1 MSAAPVLLAIEAS
14 QRRGGVAVRDHNGL
28 DHVEWLGA
36 SARHDDDLL
45 AAVDR
50 LYARLRLAPADTG
63 VVGVSTGPG
72 GFTGLR
78 VAVATAK
85 MLAESLGARL
95 VAVPTALVV
104 AERQPGPGP
113 IVVALASKE
122 GSVWETRLDR
132 AGDDAPWTVEQAG
145 RRSDAVAVRVDGL
158 AAMMGDR
165 YLPQE
170 LRERCAAA
178 GVVVVEPIFDPVSCL
193 AVTSRLFN
201 EGRTTDPL
209 AIVPIYARPPTAT
222 VFGTDRDRYRT

>member
-1 MSAAPVLLAIEAS
+1 MSATPVLLAIEAS
-14 QRRGGVAVRDHNGL
+14 QRRGGVAVRDRDGE
-28 DHVEWLGA
+28 DHVEWLGE

-63 VVGVSTGPG
+63 VVGVSAGPG

-85 MLAESLGARL
+85 MLAESLGAQL

-104 AERQPGPGP
+104 AERWPGPGP
-113 IVVALASKE
+113 ITVALASKD

-132 AGDDAPWTVEQAG
+132 AGNVDPWTVEQAG
-145 RRSDAVAVRVDGL
+145 SLVDAVAVRIDGL
-158 AAMMGDR
+158 AALIGDR

-170 LRERCAAA
+170 LCERCAAA
-178 GVVVVEPIFDPVSCL
+178 GVVVVEPIFDPVACL
-193 AVTSRLFN
+193 AVTSRLFDQ
-201 EGRTTDPL
+201 GRTTDPL
-209 AIVPIYARPPTAT
+209 AILPIYPRPPAA
-222 VFGTDRDRYRT
+222 VANSDRDRYRP

>member
-1 MSAAPVLLAIEAS
+1 MSGTPILLAIESS
-14 QRRGGVAVRDHNGL
+14 QRRGGIAVRDHDGK

-50 LYARLRLAPADTG
+50 MYTRLGLAPADTG

-85 MLAESLGARL
+85 MLAESLGAQL

-104 AERQPGPGP
+104 AERQGGPGP
-113 IVVALASKE
+113 ITVALASKE
-122 GSVWETRLDR
+122 GSVWETRLVR
-132 AGDDAPWTVEQAG
+132 AGNDAPWTVEQPGGLTAAG
-145 RRSDAVAVRVDGL
+145 RVRVEGL
-158 AAMMGDR
+158 MALLGDQ

-170 LRERCAAA
+170 LRQRCAAA
-178 GVVVVEPIFDPVSCL
+178 GVVVVEPIFDPVACL
-193 AVTSRLFN
+193 LVTSRLF
-201 EGRTTDPL
+201 EQGRTIDPL
-209 AIVPIYARPPTAT
+209 AIAPIYSRPPAAVAT
-222 VFGTDRDRYRT
+222 SDRDRYRP

>member
-1 MSAAPVLLAIEAS
+1 MNATPVLLAIETS
-14 QRRGGVAVRDHNGL
+14 QRRGGVAVRDRDGE

-45 AAVDR
+45 AAIDR

-85 MLAESLGARL
+85 MLAESIGAQL

-104 AERQPGPGP
+104 AEQRPGPGP
-113 IVVALASKE
+113 ITVALASKE

-145 RRSDAVAVRVDGL
+145 RLADAGAVRVDGL
-158 AAMMGDR
+158 VALMGDQ
-165 YLPQE
+165 YLPEE
-170 LRERCAAA
+170 LRERCTAT
-178 GVVVVEPIFDPVSCL
+178 GVPVVEPIFDPVACL
-193 AVTSRLFN
+193 AVTSRLFKQ
-201 EGRTTDPL
+201 GRTTDPL
-209 AIVPIYARPPTAT
+209 AIVPLYARPPSA
-222 VFGTDRDRYRT
+222 VAKSDRDRYRP

>member
-1 MSAAPVLLAIEAS
+1 MSATPVLLAIEAS
-14 QRRGGVAVRDHNGL
+14 QRRGGVAVRDRDGL
-28 DHVEWLGA
+28 DHVEWLGE
-36 SARHDDDLL
+36 STRHDDDLL

-104 AERQPGPGP
+104 AERRSGPGP
-113 IVVALASKE
+113 ITVALASKE

-132 AGDDAPWTVEQAG
+132 AGNDAPWTVEQAG
-145 RRSDAVAVRVDGL
+145 CLTDALAVRVDGL
-158 AAMMGDR
+158 AALMGDR
-165 YLPQE
+165 FLPQE

-178 GVVVVEPIFDPVSCL
+178 GVVVVEPVFDPVACL

-201 EGRTTDPL
+201 QGRTTDPL
-209 AIVPIYARPPTAT
+209 AIVPIYPRPPGA
-222 VFGTDRDRYRT
+222 VVNSDRDRYRS

>member
-1 MSAAPVLLAIEAS
+1 MTATPVILAIEAS
-14 QRRGGVAVRDHNGL
+14 QRRGGVAVRDRDGL

-36 SARHDDDLL
+36 SAKHDDDLL
-45 AAVDR
+45 GAIDR
-50 LYARLRLAPADTG
+50 LYARLRIAPAETD

-85 MLAESLGARL
+85 MLGESLGAQL

-104 AERQPGPGP
+104 AERRSGPGP
-113 IVVALASKE
+113 ITVALASKE

-132 AGDDAPWTVEQAG
+132 AGNDAPWTVEQAG
-145 RRSDAVAVRVDGL
+145 CLTDAGAVRVDGL
-158 AAMMGDR
+158 VTLMGDE

-178 GVVVVEPIFDPVSCL
+178 GVVVVEPIFDPVACL
-193 AVTSRLFN
+193 AVTSRMFN
-201 EGRTTDPL
+201 AGKTTDPL
-209 AIVPIYARPPTAT
+209 AINPIYARPPAA
-222 VFGTDRDRYRT
+222 VSNSIRDRYRP

>member
-1 MSAAPVLLAIEAS
+1 MSATRVLLAIEAS
-14 QRRGGVAVRDHNGL
+14 QRRGGVAVRDRDGE
-28 DHVEWLGA
+28 DHVEWLGE

-63 VVGVSTGPG
+63 VVGVSVGPG

-78 VAVATAK
+78 IAVATAK
-85 MLAESLGARL
+85 MLAESLGAQL

-104 AERQPGPGP
+104 AERRPGPGP
-113 IVVALASKE
+113 ITVALASKD

-132 AGDDAPWTVEQAG
+132 AGNVDTWTVEQAG
-145 RRSDAVAVRVDGL
+145 RLVDAVAVRIDGL
-158 AAMMGDR
+158 AALIGDR

-178 GVVVVEPIFDPVSCL
+178 GVVVVEPIFDPVACL

-201 EGRTTDPL
+201 QGRTTDPL
-209 AIVPIYARPPTAT
+209 AILPIYPRPPAA
-222 VFGTDRDRYRT
+222 VANSDRDRYRP

>member
-1 MSAAPVLLAIEAS
+1 MSATPVLLAIEAS
-14 QRRGGVAVRDHNGL
+14 QRRGGVAVRDRDGL

-36 SARHDDDLL
+36 SSRHDDDLL

-50 LYARLRLAPADTG
+50 LYTRLRLAPADTG

-104 AERQPGPGP
+104 AERRLGPGP
-113 IVVALASKE
+113 ITVALASKQ

-145 RRSDAVAVRVDGL
+145 RLSDAVAVRIDDL
-158 AAMMGDR
+158 AALMGDQ

-170 LRERCAAA
+170 LRDRCAAA
-178 GVVVVEPIFDPVSCL
+178 GVVVVEPIFDPVACL
-193 AVTSRLFN
+193 AVTSRLFDQ
-201 EGRTTDPL
+201 GRTIDPL
-209 AIVPIYARPPTAT
+209 AIVPIYARPPA
-222 VFGTDRDRYRT
+222 VVINTDRDRYRP

>member
-1 MSAAPVLLAIEAS
+1 MTATPVILAIEAS
-14 QRRGGVAVRDHNGL
+14 QRRGGVAVRDRDGL

-36 SARHDDDLL
+36 SAKHDDDLL
-45 AAVDR
+45 GAIDR
-50 LYARLRLAPADTG
+50 LYARLRIAPAETD

-85 MLAESLGARL
+85 MLGESLGAQL

-104 AERQPGPGP
+104 AERRSGPGP
-113 IVVALASKE
+113 ITVALASKE

-132 AGDDAPWTVEQAG
+132 AGNDAPWTVEKAG
-145 RRSDAVAVRVDGL
+145 RLAAAAAVRVDGL
-158 AAMMGDR
+158 SALLGDR

-178 GVVVVEPIFDPVSCL
+178 GVVVVEPIFDPVAC
-193 AVTSRLFN
+193 ATVTSRLFN
-201 EGRTTDPL
+201 QGRTIDPL
-209 AIVPIYARPPTAT
+209 AIVPIYARPPAA
-222 VFGTDRDRYRT
+222 VASRPGAAF

>member
-1 MSAAPVLLAIEAS
+1 MSATPVLLAIEAS
-14 QRRGGVAVRDHNGL
+14 QRRGGVAVRDHDGL

-45 AAVDR
+45 AAIDR
-50 LYARLRLAPADTG
+50 LYTRLGLVPADTG

-104 AERQPGPGP
+104 AERQPGTGP
-113 IVVALASKE
+113 ITVALASKE

-132 AGDDAPWTVEQAG
+132 AGNDAPWTVKQPG
-145 RRSDAVAVRVDGL
+145 RLAAAAAVRIDGL
-158 AAMMGDR
+158 TALLGDR
-165 YLPQE
+165 YLSQE

-178 GVVVVEPIFDPVSCL
+178 GVVVVEPIFDPIACL
-193 AVTSRLFN
+193 AVTSRLF
-201 EGRTTDPL
+201 EQGRTTDPL
-209 AIVPIYARPPTAT
+209 VIVPIYSRPPAA
-222 VFGTDRDRYRT
+222 VAISDRDRYRP